1 MLDEL
6 DWSGPLLGTF
16 VDTEF
21 FQPVNKHS
29 KQMWWTRHSL
39 QPTQLKQASFKWF
52 KELKIHKSC
61 FLLIS
66 GEAKNGDSNGHA
78 KEAENGEA
86 KEEDKTAEKRKAE
99 DDKIEPVPVSAEKVA
114 KLTEGSET
122 AEKKA
127 EETPAATETA

>member
-1 MLDEL
+1 MLQ
-6 DWSGPLLGTF
+6 GTSDSRVF
-16 VDTEF
+16 
-21 FQPVNKHS
+21 P
-29 KQMWWTRHSL
+29 
-39 QPTQLKQASFKWF
+39 
-52 KELKIHKSC
+52 
-61 FLLIS
+61 IS

-114 KLTEGSET
+114 KLTEGS